1 MLLRNKKPSQVTE
14 TEPKV
19 WKRTASKEKIKI
31 TPKGTSIIRLPIS
44 ELVYIETVKSPVL
57 FRQWLDGLDE
67 KYKLLFDCNLSEGY
81 ELHDIRFSQKMSF
94 HYRRIEIS
102 GKRFTIQPSYI
113 MPYWSGKVADCRE
126 GLLLYLR
133 GTSLDSIV
141 TCFGDNQQKWLNRV
155 NHLGRFSVVG
165 TTIKSPNLIPPSL
178 TADEKAVRRP
188 ITFLNGKE
196 VYACVTVGNDCMLGA
211 DLSLTE
217 DEDGLKESY
226 GVFKEEALNISST
239 YLPKSVNTDG
249 WSATRKA
256 WKGLFNEVVL
266 ILCFLH
272 SYMKIRSI
280 SKKEPLRKELF
291 NQVWEA
297 YEADN
302 KTDFINKIA
311 QIGLC
316 AKENI
321 ISLTVL
327 AQIEKMKNNSQL
339 FATSFDCEGKRT
351 SNMTVRR
358 CGGQSY

>member
-141 TCFGDNQQKWLNRV
+141 TYFGDNQQKWLNRV

-266 ILCFLH
+266 IRLVV
-272 SYMKIRSI
+272 
-280 SKKEPLRKELF
+280 
-291 NQVWEA
+291 N
-297 YEADN
+297 
-302 KTDFINKIA
+302 
-311 QIGLC
+311 
-316 AKENI
+316 
-321 ISLTVL
+321 
-327 AQIEKMKNNSQL
+327 
-339 FATSFDCEGKRT
+339 
-351 SNMTVRR
+351 
-358 CGGQSY
+358 